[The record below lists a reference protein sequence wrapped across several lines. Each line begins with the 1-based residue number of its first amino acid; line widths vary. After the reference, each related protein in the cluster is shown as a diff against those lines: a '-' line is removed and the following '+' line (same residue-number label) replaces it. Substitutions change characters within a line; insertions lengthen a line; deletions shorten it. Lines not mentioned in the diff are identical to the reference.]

1 MAVEIVHLYRSPG
14 HNFVGRHGK
23 APREHPMIEEQ
34 ELGCEAG
41 RGIQGDRYFDFRDR
55 FKGQVTF
62 FAWETHEDLCNR
74 LRLRHPPSV
83 YRRNIITRGIDLN
96 QWIKTEFEIQGI
108 RFEGTEEASPCYW
121 MNTAFGPGAEDLL
134 KGRGGLRA
142 RILSSGALRTSS
154 PVPSP

>member
-1 MAVEIVHLYRSPG
+1 
-14 HNFVGRHGK
+14 HGK

-34 ELGCEAG
+34 ALVCEAG

-74 LRLRHPPSV
+74 LHLRHPSSV
-83 YRRNIITRGIDLN
+83 YRRNIITRGVDLN
-96 QWIKTEFEIQGI
+96 QWIKREFEIQGI

-142 RILSSGALRTSS
+142 RILSSGTLRTSS

>member
-23 APREHPMIEEQ
+23 APREHPMVEEQ

-62 FAWETHEDLCNR
+62 FAWETHEDLCNC